1 MKWREVGAEPGEFG
15 GGRLLGIRGRGRR
28 AVAVEAAEE
37 NRSGLV
43 LGERAAVKKT
53 GVRVDGGGRGGG
65 EFDHGDAAE
74 HEPAQG
80 ALAAGAE
87 EAVAVA
93 DRDETGGAVG
103 LLESGGLEEDRE
115 LAGAVTDRIAGTPR
129 GAAQDGDAGNGCGG
143 GVERDRREAQSE
155 ETEERGSRHRDDG
168 SSRDAGG
175 GRLRRL

>member
-15 GGRLLGIRGRGRR
+15 GGRLLGICGRGRR
-28 AVAVEAAEE
+28 AVAVEAADK
-37 NRSGLV
+37 NRGGLV
-43 LGERAAVKKT
+43 LGERAAVKKP

-65 EFDHGDAAE
+65 EFDHGEAAE

-93 DRDETGGAVG
+93 DRDEPGGAVG
-103 LLESGGLEEDRE
+103 LLEPGGLEEDSE
-115 LAGAVTDRIAGTPR
+115 LAGAVADRIAGTPR
-129 GAAQDGDAGNGCGG
+129 GAAQNGDAGNGCGAG
-143 GVERDRREAQSE
+143 EERDGGEAQSD
-155 ETEERGSRHRDDG
+155 ETEESGSRHGDGG

-175 GRLRRL
+175 RMLGRL